1 MPSYKRSNQLNSKP
15 LRRPRVRFLDDDD
28 DLNPITTAV
37 NLVDVFLV
45 VIAALIISI
54 AQNPLNPFS
63 SENVTVIKNEGQP
76 NMEIIVKQGNEIK
89 QFKSQGEMGSGN
101 GAKAGT
107 AYKMKDG
114 SMVYVPQA
122 GDTLKGQPKVKKNDQ

>member
-1 MPSYKRSNQLNSKP
+1 M
-15 LRRPRVRFLDDDD
+15 RFLSEEEELD
-28 DLNPITTAV
+28 PITTAV

-63 SENVTVIKNEGQP
+63 AENVTVIKNEGEP
-76 NMEIIVKQGNEIK
+76 NMEIIVKEGNEIK
-89 QFKSQGEMGSGN
+89 QYKSQGETGSGD
-101 GAKAGT
+101 GQKSGT

-114 SMVYVPQA
+114 SMVYVPADEQNKN
-122 GDTLKGQPKVKKNDQ
+122 LK

>member
-1 MPSYKRSNQLNSKP
+1 M
-15 LRRPRVRFLDDDD
+15 RFLDDDD

-45 VIAALIISI
+45 VIAALVISI

-76 NMEIIVKQGNEIK
+76 DMEIIIKEGNEIK
-89 QFKSQGEMGSGN
+89 QFKSQGETGSGN
-101 GAKAGT
+101 GQKAGT

-114 SMVYVPQA
+114 SMVYVPSTAELSAAESINNQ
-122 GDTLKGQPKVKKNDQ
+122 QVK

>member
-1 MPSYKRSNQLNSKP
+1 
-15 LRRPRVRFLDDDD
+15 VRFINDDD

-89 QFKSQGEMGSGN
+89 QFKSQGAMGSGN

-114 SMVYVPQA
+114 SMVYVPQDDLA
-122 GDTLKGQPKVKKNDQ
+122 TENQVVPNNE

>member
-1 MPSYKRSNQLNSKP
+1 M
-15 LRRPRVRFLDDDD
+15 RFLSEEEELD
-28 DLNPITTAV
+28 PITTAV

-63 SENVTVIKNEGQP
+63 AENVTVIKNEGEP
-76 NMEIIVKQGNEIK
+76 NMEIIVKEGNEIK
-89 QFKSQGEMGSGN
+89 QYKSQGETGSGD
-101 GAKAGT
+101 GQKAGT

-114 SMVYVPQA
+114 SMVYVPADEQNKN
-122 GDTLKGQPKVKKNDQ
+122 LK

>member
-1 MPSYKRSNQLNSKP
+1 M
-15 LRRPRVRFLDDDD
+15 RFLREEE
-28 DLNPITTAV
+28 DLDPITTAV

-63 SENVTVIKNEGQP
+63 AENITVIKNEGEP
-76 NMEIIVKQGNEIK
+76 NMEIIVKEGNEIK
-89 QFKSQGEMGSGN
+89 QFKSQGQTGSGD
-101 GAKAGT
+101 GQKAGT

-114 SMVYVPQA
+114 SMVYVPADDQ
-122 GDTLKGQPKVKKNDQ
+122 DKN